1 MKEVIQSVFVN
12 YISCAIFGGFLQYL
26 APERM
31 KKFLRACI
39 VSVMLIV
46 SLSPILKIDFDFEN
60 IGEGGQLELQT
71 QYDTLM
77 HTANLM
83 EKEIYSDIKN
93 ILISLNVNEY
103 EIYVSTSVDEN
114 QNTVFLEEIKIEVH
128 KDFQDK
134 IPEIQKQIPQ
144 EYKEILKIGIK
155 NE

>member
-1 MKEVIQSVFVN
+1 MKEVIHSVFIN
-12 YISCAIFGGFLQYL
+12 YISCALFGGFLQYL
-26 APERM
+26 APDRI
-31 KKFLRACI
+31 KKFLRTCI

-46 SLSPILKIDFDFEN
+46 SLSPVLKIDFDFEN
-60 IGEGGQLELQT
+60 LGEVGELEVQT

-83 EKEIYSDIKN
+83 EKEMYNHIKN
-93 ILISLNVNEY
+93 ILINLNVNEY

-155 NE
+155 K

>member
-1 MKEVIQSVFVN
+1 MKEVIQSVFIN

-26 APERM
+26 APDRM

-60 IGEGGQLELQT
+60 INQGDELELQT
-71 QYDTLM
+71 RYDTLM

-83 EKEIYSDIKN
+83 EKEIYTDIKN
-93 ILISLNVNEY
+93 ILIKLNVNEY
-103 EIYVSTSVDEN
+103 EIYVSTSVDETEN
-114 QNTVFLEEIKIEVH
+114 AVFLDEIKIEVH

-134 IPEIQKQIPQ
+134 ISEIKKQIPK

>member
-1 MKEVIQSVFVN
+1 MKEVIQSVFIN

-46 SLSPILKIDFDFEN
+46 SLSPILKIDFNFEN

-83 EKEIYSDIKN
+83 EKEMYNHIKN
-93 ILISLNVNEY
+93 ILINLNVNEY
-103 EIYVSTSVDEN
+103 EIYVTTSVDKEN
-114 QNTVFLEEIKIEVH
+114 KTVYLKEVVIEVD
-128 KDFQDK
+128 KAFQNML
-134 IPEIQKQIPQ
+134 PEIIDDIPT
-144 EYKEILKIGIK
+144 EYKSIVRTGVK

>member
-1 MKEVIQSVFVN
+1 MKEVIQSVFIN

-46 SLSPILKIDFDFEN
+46 SLSPILKIDFNFEN
-60 IGEGGQLELQT
+60 IGEGGQLEVQT

-83 EKEIYSDIKN
+83 EKEMYNHIKN
-93 ILISLNVNEY
+93 ILINLNVNEY
-103 EIYVSTSVDEN
+103 EIYVSTSVDEKE
-114 QNTVFLEEIKIEVH
+114 NTVFLEEIKIEVH
-128 KDFQDK
+128 RDFQDI

>member
-1 MKEVIQSVFVN
+1 MKEVIQSVFIN

-46 SLSPILKIDFDFEN
+46 SLSPILKIDFNFEN
-60 IGEGGQLELQT
+60 IGEGDQLEVQT

-83 EKEIYSDIKN
+83 EKEMYNHIKN
-93 ILISLNVNEY
+93 ILINLNVNEY
-103 EIYVSTSVDEN
+103 EIYVSTSVDEKE
-114 QNTVFLEEIKIEVH
+114 NTVFLEEIKIEVH
-128 KDFQDK
+128 RDFQDI

>member
-1 MKEVIQSVFVN
+1 MKEVIQSVFIN

-46 SLSPILKIDFDFEN
+46 SLSPILKIDFNFEN
-60 IGEGGQLELQT
+60 IGEGDQLEVQT

-83 EKEIYSDIKN
+83 EKEMYNHIKN
-93 ILISLNVNEY
+93 ILINLNVNEY
-103 EIYVSTSVDEN
+103 EIYVSTSVDEKE
-114 QNTVFLEEIKIEVH
+114 NTVFLEEIKIEVH
-128 KDFQDK
+128 RDFQNI

>member
-1 MKEVIQSVFVN
+1 MKEVIQSVFIN

-60 IGEGGQLELQT
+60 IGEGGQLEVQT

-83 EKEIYSDIKN
+83 EKEMYNHIKN
-93 ILISLNVNEY
+93 ILINLNVNEY
-103 EIYVSTSVDEN
+103 EIYVSTSVDEKE
-114 QNTVFLEEIKIEVH
+114 NTVFLEEIKIEVH
-128 KDFQDK
+128 KDFQDI